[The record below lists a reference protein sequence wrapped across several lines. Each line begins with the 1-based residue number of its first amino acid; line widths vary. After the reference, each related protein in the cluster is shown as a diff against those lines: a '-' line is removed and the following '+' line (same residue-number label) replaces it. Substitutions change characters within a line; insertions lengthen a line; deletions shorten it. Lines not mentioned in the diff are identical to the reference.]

1 MKTRDYSSRAAD
13 SAIDSSEID
22 MMTLK
27 TERLILREWNA
38 TDREPFARMNADAR
52 VMEYLGERMSR
63 ERSDEVADRIEA
75 HFRAHGF
82 GLCAAELAE
91 GGEFIGFI
99 GLAVPTFEAAFTPC
113 VEIGWRLAAEY
124 WGAGLATE
132 GGREIVRYAFEELG
146 LPELV
151 SLTAIRN
158 ERSRRVMTKLGMTHD
173 AAENFDHPRVP
184 VGDPLRR
191 HVLYRLR
198 REKWVNSAAP

>member
-1 MKTRDYSSRAAD
+1 ML
-13 SAIDSSEID
+13 
-22 MMTLK
+22 TLK
-27 TERLILREWNA
+27 TKRLILREWNGA
-38 TDREPFARMNADAR
+38 DREPFARMNADPR
-52 VMEYLGERMSR
+52 VMEYLSEPMSR
-63 ERSDEVADRIEA
+63 EQSDEVADRIEA

-132 GGREIVRYAFEELG
+132 GAREIVRCAFEGLG

-151 SLTAIRN
+151 SLTTIRN
-158 ERSRRVMTKLGMTHD
+158 ERSRRVMAKLGMTHD
-173 AAENFDHPRVP
+173 ATENFDHPRLP
-184 VGDPLRR
+184 VGDPRSR
-191 HVLYRLR
+191 HVLYRLTR
-198 REKWVNSAAP
+198 KKWVDSAAP

>member
-1 MKTRDYSSRAAD
+1 MV
-13 SAIDSSEID
+13 
-22 MMTLK
+22 TLK

-52 VMEYLGERMSR
+52 VLEYLGERMSR

-82 GLCAAELAE
+82 GLCAADLAE
-91 GGEFIGFI
+91 SGEFIGFI
-99 GLAVPTFEAAFTPC
+99 GLAVPSFEAAFTPC

-124 WGAGLATE
+124 CGAGLATE
-132 GGREIVRYAFEELG
+132 GAREIVRYAFEELG

-151 SLTAIRN
+151 SLTAIGN
-158 ERSRRVMTKLGMTHD
+158 ERSRRVMAKLGMTHD

-198 REKWVNSAAP
+198 REKWVNSSAP

>member
-1 MKTRDYSSRAAD
+1 ML
-13 SAIDSSEID
+13 I
-22 MMTLK
+22 LK
-27 TERLILREWNA
+27 TERLILRDWKLG
-38 TDREPFARMNADAR
+38 DREPFARMNTDPR
-52 VMEYLGERMSR
+52 VMEYLGGPLSR
-63 ERSDEVADRIEA
+63 KRSDEVADRIEA
-75 HFRAHGF
+75 HFRTQGF
-82 GLCAAELAE
+82 GLCAAELTE

-132 GGREIVRYAFEELG
+132 GAREIARCAFEELG

-158 ERSRRVMTKLGMTHD
+158 ERSRRVMAKLGMTHD
-173 AAENFDHPRVP
+173 ATENFDHPRLP

-198 REKWVNSAAP
+198 RERWVNSAAP